1 MSEIS
6 VLIAD
11 DQPIV
16 RRGVALLLEEEAGI
30 TVLGE
35 AADGWETFEAVKR
48 LRPDVVLMD
57 VDMPGSG
64 LDATRRITESVP
76 AVSVLILTVHD
87 REDFLFQALQTDAL
101 GYILKTATISELTD
115 AIRTVHAKDVFIY
128 PRMATKLVGNYL
140 KRVGTNGRQDGYDK
154 LSTRERE
161 VLPLLAESHTNQGD
175 RGRTAPEPV
184 YGTDLSPA
192 DNEEA
197 RHPQPQRAAE
207 IRPAQRPGQP
217 GLRGYGRAP

>member
-76 AVSVLILTVHD
+76 DVSVLILTVHD
-87 REDFLFQALQTDAL
+87 REDFLFQALQTGAL
-101 GYILKTATISELTD
+101 GYILKTATITELTD

-140 KRVGTNGRQDGYDK
+140 KRVGTNGRQDGYDR

-161 VLPLLAESHTNQGD
+161 VLPLLAESHTNQEIAD
-175 RGRTAPEPV
+175 V
-184 YGTDLSPA
+184 LHLSPYTVQTY
-192 DNEEA
+192 
-197 RHPQPQRAAE
+197 RQRIMRKLDIHSRSELLKYAL
-207 IRPAQRPGQP
+207 RN
-217 GLRGYGRAP
+217 GLVSLD